1 MERTIETILGFIDL
15 VFLWGICKRMECAWC
30 AFCFLSLS
38 LCNADADGEG
48 GAFKSNNKATFYTD
62 TEKSPF
68 LRGRRSIV
76 PYVSVIFLG
85 ASANSGYDL
94 LGARTFLEVGV
105 GEFLCIFFFAN
116 GLDLIEYNSINFQM
130 YTRVSFLFSWNNIC
144 LLISTERN

>member
-1 MERTIETILGFIDL
+1 MRDALF
-15 VFLWGICKRMECAWC
+15 
-30 AFCFLSLS
+30 AFSLS
-38 LCNADADGEG
+38 LYVMLMLMVGG

-105 GEFLCIFFFAN
+105 GEFLCIFF
-116 GLDLIEYNSINFQM
+116 LRMDLI
-130 YTRVSFLFSWNNIC
+130 
-144 LLISTERN
+144 